1 MKKME
6 HKKIGQVGG
15 ETKKM
20 IGQVRPGKKQDLE
33 ERTTIKKVGYSKHRA
48 VGMWERETWRDKFV
62 GQYLDH

>member
-20 IGQVRPGKKQDLE
+20 IGQVEPGKKQDLE

-48 VGMWERETWRDKFV
+48 VGMWERET
-62 GQYLDH
+62 